1 MYIRA
6 TTIQETTPACSR
18 RQRIGQRSIKDLSLV
33 NNHGDSYRQNKSGQ
47 VTEFL
52 YKQSDKSYEFEYT
65 EAGELQSI
73 ASSDGWSW
81 TRICDSRFDGWV
93 IRNYFDSWTV
103 SRKDCESVT
112 VGHEG
117 IQAIGAETA
126 QMGLPLRS

>member
-33 NNHGDSYRQNKSGQ
+33 NIHGDSYRQNKSGQ

-52 YKQSDKSYEFEYT
+52 YKQTDKSYAFEYT
-65 EAGELQSI
+65 ELGELQSI

-81 TRICDSRFDGWV
+81 TRICDSKFDGWI

-117 IQAIGAETA
+117 IQAIGAETE
-126 QMGLPLRS
+126 QMSLPLRS